1 MDKIEKLLFDN
12 RDEKYQK
19 FHSSLVPTLE
29 SEKIIGVRMPALRK
43 VAKELEK
50 DEWFTNGGKQE
61 FLQNLPHEYYE
72 ENVLHAILLA
82 DEKDFYRTIE
92 LTEKFLPYI
101 DNWAVCDVF
110 SPKCF
115 AKHKTELW
123 RYIEKWLCQKETY
136 TVRFAIV
143 TAMRH
148 FLDDDFSIDKFEKV
162 IAVRSDEYYVNM
174 AISWY
179 VSFALIKQYDKVVG
193 YIEHEVLPVWVHN
206 KSIQKAVESYRIPN
220 DRKEYLKSLK
230 IHD

>member
-43 VAKELEK
+43 VAKELEN

-101 DNWAVCDVF
+101 DNWALCDTF

-115 AKHKTELW
+115 EKNVDKLW
-123 RYIEKWLCQKETY
+123 GHIEKWLCSNKTY
-136 TVRFAIV
+136 TVRFGIV
-143 TAMRH
+143 CAMRY
-148 FLDDDFSIDKFEKV
+148 FLDEDFSTNKFEKV
-162 IAVRSDEYYVNM
+162 ISVSSNEYYVNM
-174 AISWY
+174 AIAWY
-179 VSFALIKQYDKVVG
+179 VSVALVKQYD
-193 YIEHEVLPVWVHN
+193 EVLPYIENKTMPRWVHN
-206 KSIQKAVESYRIPN
+206 KSIQKACESLRISN
-220 DRKEYLKSLK
+220 DKKEYLKTLK
-230 IHD
+230 MHE